1 MKWSKHWIIPMVALL
16 VVVLSGKS
24 IIEKEQLMAK
34 GKPIYFHL
42 APVDPRSLMQG
53 DYMRLS
59 FAVLDSVQDKEALP
73 KRGYCF
79 FYTDSNGVVTGARFQ
94 KDDTSIHAGEQLLKY
109 TTNFNGIQIGAESYF
124 FQEGK
129 ADRYSNAAYGLIKVD
144 KKGNSLLVGL
154 CDSTRKQ
161 L

>member
-34 GKPIYFHL
+34 GKQVYFHL

-59 FAVLDSVQDKEALP
+59 FAVLDSVQNKEALP
-73 KRGYCF
+73 KRGYCL

-94 KDDTSIHAGEQLLKY
+94 KDDKSTHAGEQLLKY

>member
-34 GKPIYFHL
+34 GKQVYFHL

-59 FAVLDSVQDKEALP
+59 FAVLDSVQNKEALP
-73 KRGYCF
+73 KRGYCL
-79 FYTDSNGVVTGARFQ
+79 FYTDSNGVVTGARFR

-154 CDSTRKQ
+154 CDSTRQQ